1 MRVGGGRGGEVRG
14 GRVLMTN
21 PRISRGRTGML
32 ADSGLDIERASLTPA
47 IERDTNMRE
56 RLSFVTASS
65 QTLERLMPPRRHV
78 QADNVE
84 PCRLNTSKFVFC
96 PPPPHSRMIHWA
108 GRIEKELEKVLQH
121 VTGTQQMRSVS

>member
-1 MRVGGGRGGEVRG
+1 
-14 GRVLMTN
+14 MTN

-32 ADSGLDIERASLTPA
+32 ADSGPDIERASLTPA

-84 PCRLNTSKFVFC
+84 PCRLNTSNFAFC
-96 PPPPHSRMIHWA
+96 PPSPLPPPHSRMIHWA